1 MRDMVRE
8 LLAQPRAAKSAE
20 VGACVGV
27 HVHQV
32 HGGRAICDGEVR
44 FLVVLDGH
52 PEAHGGAPA
61 GGGGG
66 GACTELHGQLR
77 ERQARRKP
85 GGPLRV
91 VVAIR
96 SASEDGIAD
105 ELQDCA
111 VRYGDA
117 RYFSIS
123 AVGVEGVVLIE
134 GAEEGLKGI
143 QVSSVLEDSCPVLLE
158 HGNAAEEVPDL

>member
-1 MRDMVRE
+1 MVSGQESRSAIVRDMVRE

-61 GGGGG
+61 G
-66 GACTELHGQLR
+66 AT
-77 ERQARRKP
+77 
-85 GGPLRV
+85 
-91 VVAIR
+91 
-96 SASEDGIAD
+96 
-105 ELQDCA
+105 
-111 VRYGDA
+111 
-117 RYFSIS
+117 
-123 AVGVEGVVLIE
+123 AVGADVPHGSLAAPGVEVGR
-134 GAEEGLKGI
+134 
-143 QVSSVLEDSCPVLLE
+143 
-158 HGNAAEEVPDL
+158 